1 MASSEFMKV
10 RKNGEGADG
19 KKKPVLFPKLV
30 FLYDENVHGE
40 GKKLQ
45 WLFDEAIDCSSKCMY
60 PDYLSMNNGYVGEMY
75 QKYGRVVSPM
85 GKGLNHT
92 AHLKPCEPR
101 SRVCY

>member
-45 WLFDEAIDCSSKCMY
+45 WLFNEAIDCSSKCMY

-85 GKGLNHT
+85 RLQSIS
-92 AHLKPCEPR
+92 EP
-101 SRVCY
+101 VL